1 VIDIFTTPAGLT
13 LSYERRGSGPLLV
26 CHPGGPGC
34 SAAEFRDFAG
44 LDDTF
49 DLLFLSPRGSAG
61 SDAAEDYSLASYAAD
76 VEALREHLGVEQFD
90 LLGFS
95 HGGMVAMV
103 YAATYGAR
111 VSRLVLAGTL
121 AAWDEAAQGAME
133 RGIEARRDEPWF
145 EEAQAAIEEEQA
157 GDFSSVDELI
167 ANTQRQAPLYFH
179 RWEGNERAGRELFSD
194 FAYSEPL
201 HQFNTAE
208 FPRLDLRA
216 QLRAITAQT
225 LVVAGEDD
233 MIAGPVCGEAI
244 VRELPDGRLVTIPAT
259 GHFLY
264 VEQPEAFRAALTEF
278 LL

>member
-194 FAYSEPL
+194 FAHSEPL

>member
-1 VIDIFTTPAGLT
+1 VIYIFTTPAGLT
-13 LSYERRGSGPLLV
+13 LSYERRGNGPLLV

-61 SDAAEDYSLASYAAD
+61 SDPADDYSLASYAAD
-76 VEALREHLGVEQFD
+76 VEALREHLGLEQLD

-111 VSRLVLAGTL
+111 VSRLVLSGTL
-121 AAWDEAAQGAME
+121 AVWDDEAQAAME

-145 EEAQAAIEEEQA
+145 EEAQGAIEEEQA

-194 FAYSEPL
+194 FAHSEPL
-201 HQFNTAE
+201 RQFNTVE
-208 FPRLDLRA
+208 FPTLDLRNE
-216 QLRAITAQT
+216 LRTIAAPT

-244 VRELPDGRLVTIPAT
+244 VRELSDARLVTIPAT
-259 GHFLY
+259 GHFLFL
-264 VEQPEAFRAALTEF
+264 EQPEAFRAALIEF

>member
-1 VIDIFTTPAGLT
+1 MIDIFTTPEGLT

-49 DLLFLSPRGSAG
+49 DLVFLSPRGSAG

-76 VEALREHLGVEQFD
+76 VESLRKHLGVEELD

-95 HGGMVAMV
+95 HGGMVAMA
-103 YAATYGAR
+103 YAAEFKPR
-111 VSRLVLAGTL
+111 VRRLVLAGTL
-121 AAWDEAAQGAME
+121 AVWGDDAQAAME
-133 RGIEARRDEPWF
+133 RGIEARRAEPWF
-145 EEAQAAIEEEQA
+145 EEAQRAIQEEQA
-157 GDFSSVDELI
+157 GEFSSVKELA

-179 RWEGNERAGRELFSD
+179 RWEGNERIGRELFSD
-194 FAYSEPL
+194 FASSEPL
-201 HQFNTAE
+201 LQFNTAE
-208 FPRLDLRA
+208 FPTLDLRPE
-216 QLRAITAQT
+216 LRAITAPT
-225 LVVAGEDD
+225 LVLAGEDD
-233 MIAGPVCGEAI
+233 MIAGPVCGDAI
-244 VRELPDGRLVTIPAT
+244 VRELSDGRLVVIPET

>member
-1 VIDIFTTPAGLT
+1 MIDIFTTPEGLT

-49 DLLFLSPRGSAG
+49 ELVLLSPRGSAG
-61 SDAAEDYSLASYAAD
+61 SDPADDYSLAVYAAD
-76 VEALREHLGVEQFD
+76 VEALRMHLGVEQLD

-95 HGGMVAMV
+95 HGGMVAMA
-103 YAATYGAR
+103 YAAEFKPR
-111 VSRLVLAGTL
+111 VRRLVLAGTL
-121 AAWDEAAQGAME
+121 AVWGDEAQAAME
-133 RGIEARRDEPWF
+133 RGIEARRGEPWF
-145 EEAQAAIEEEQA
+145 AEAQRAIEEEQA
-157 GDFSSVDELI
+157 AEFSSVDELS

-179 RWEGNERAGRELFSD
+179 RWEGNERIGRELFAD
-194 FAYSEPL
+194 FAHSEPL

-208 FPRLDLRA
+208 FPTLDLRPE
-216 QLRAITAQT
+216 LRAIVAPT
-225 LVVAGEDD
+225 LVVSGEDD

-244 VRELPDGRLVTIPAT
+244 VRELSDGRLVTIPDT

-264 VEQPEAFRAALTEF
+264 VEQPDAFRAALTEF

>member
-1 VIDIFTTPAGLT
+1 MIDIFTTPEGLT

-34 SAAEFRDFAG
+34 SLPEFGLPGALAAAFA
-44 LDDTF
+44 LF
-49 DLLFLSPRGSAG
+49 FLSPRGSAG
-61 SDAAEDYSLASYAAD
+61 PAAADDYSLAAYAND
-76 VEALREHLGVEQFD
+76 VEALREHLGAEQLD

-103 YAATYGAR
+103 YAATFGQR
-111 VSRLVLAGTL
+111 VRRLVLAGTL
-121 AAWDEAAQGAME
+121 AVWGDEAQAAME

-145 EEAQAAIEEEQA
+145 AEAQQAIEEEQA
-157 GDFSSVDELI
+157 GEFSSVKELI
-167 ANTQRQAPLYFH
+167 GNTQRQAPLYFH
-179 RWEGNERAGRELFSD
+179 RWEGNERIGRELFAD
-194 FAYSEPL
+194 FAHSEPL

-208 FPRLDLRA
+208 FPTLDLRPE
-216 QLRAITAQT
+216 LRKIAAPT
-225 LVVAGEDD
+225 LVLAGDDD

-244 VRELPDGRLVTIPAT
+244 ARELNDGRLVRIAET

-264 VEQPEAFRAALTEF
+264 VEQPDAFRAALTDF

>member
-1 VIDIFTTPAGLT
+1 MIDIFTTPAGLT

-61 SDAAEDYSLASYAAD
+61 SDPADDYSLASYAAD
-76 VEALREHLGVEQFD
+76 LEALREHLGVEQLD

-103 YAATYGAR
+103 YAAASGAR

-121 AAWDEAAQGAME
+121 AVWGDEAQAAME
-133 RGIEARRDEPWF
+133 RGIEARRDKPWF
-145 EEAQAAIEEEQA
+145 DEAQRAIEEEQA
-157 GDFSSVDELI
+157 GDFTSVDELI

-194 FAYSEPL
+194 FAHSEPL
-201 HQFNTAE
+201 HQFNMGE
-208 FPRLDLRA
+208 FPTLDLRTE
-216 QLRAITAQT
+216 LRTVAAPT
-225 LVVAGEDD
+225 LVLAGEDD

-244 VRELPDGRLVTIPAT
+244 VRELSDGRLVTIPAA

-264 VEQPEAFRAALTEF
+264 LEQPEAFRAALTEF